1 MRTLLMVLMIAG
13 MMSTVGVYA
22 TAFGSTPTM
31 KTIAGSGDEP
41 VTAPNT
47 GNVDLAWVFTGD
59 QVSAVAVTWTPG
71 ASVNYK
77 INVGAGSQTGELT
90 GIAGVISTPR
100 TDNVTL
106 VAPVEASAI
115 TTAKVVIS
123 AE

>member
-22 TAFGSTPTM
+22 TTFGSAPTLQA
-31 KTIAGSGDEP
+31 IAGSGDDP

-59 QVSAVAVTWTPG
+59 QVTAVAVTWTPG
-71 ASVNYK
+71 ATTNYK
-77 INVGAGSQTGELT
+77 INVGAGGQTGELT
-90 GIAGVISTPR
+90 GVAGTISTPR

-106 VAPVEASAI
+106 GAAVEASAI